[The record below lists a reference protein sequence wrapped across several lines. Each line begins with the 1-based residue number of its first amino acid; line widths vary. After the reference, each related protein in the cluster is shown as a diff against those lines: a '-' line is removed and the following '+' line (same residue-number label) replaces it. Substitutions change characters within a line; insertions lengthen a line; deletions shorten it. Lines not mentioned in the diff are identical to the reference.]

1 MARIDGLKRRLI
13 LRFRGFDQID
23 RNRDVFPQERRQPV
37 PGGLFSVI
45 HRDRAADI
53 VLVLEETFGRS
64 LLIRITLTAAMM

>member
-1 MARIDGLKRRLI
+1 VIVDGIECENVL
-13 LRFRGFDQID
+13 
-23 RNRDVFPQERRQPV
+23 
-37 PGGLFSVI
+37 